1 VSSSR
6 LAGQHPGGGF
16 RHEAFLYSG
25 DDELVAGATAFA
37 QGAIVHD
44 EPMLVVLA
52 AAKLERVRAALG
64 ADANRIRF
72 EDIAG
77 LGRNPARLIPVWQEF
92 LDDNGGGHKPI
103 RGIGEPV
110 EPCTRGP
117 DLDEREHHEALANFA
132 FGDAPAFWALC
143 PYDVASLADDVV
155 ARACACH
162 PLLRHGDEARSNP
175 GYRDTITPDGSG
187 SWGAP
192 LTRAPAGAASMAY
205 SLPALHQLRAFVAV
219 RSLHFGLSGERVDD
233 LVLAVNELAS
243 NSIRYAGG
251 TGTFR
256 IWRDE
261 ATIVCEV
268 EDAGHITD
276 PLAGRRS
283 PRTFGDTSRGL
294 WVVNQLCDLVQIRTS
309 PSGTLIRLHLR
320 LPEMP
325 GT

>member
-6 LAGQHPGGGF
+6 LAGPHPGGGF
-16 RHEAFLYSG
+16 RHEAFLYAG
-25 DDELVAGATAFA
+25 EDELIASATAFA

-44 EPMLVVLA
+44 EPMLVVLSA
-52 AAKLERVRAALG
+52 GKLARMREALG
-64 ADANRIRF
+64 DDACRIRF
-72 EDIAG
+72 EDVAAV
-77 LGRNPARLIPVWQEF
+77 GRNPARLIPVWQEF
-92 LDDNGGGHKPI
+92 LDDNGGGLKPI

-110 EPCTRGP
+110 GPASAGP

-132 FGDAPAFWALC
+132 FADAPAFWALC
-143 PYDVASLADDVV
+143 PYDVSDLSPDVV
-155 ARACACH
+155 ARSCAHH
-162 PLLRHGDEARSNP
+162 PVLRESGSAHTNP
-175 GYRDTITPDGSG
+175 GYNDAIWPGSG
-187 SWGAP
+187 RWGAKLVP
-192 LTRAPAGAASMAY
+192 APVDAASMAY
-205 SLPALHQLRAFVAV
+205 SLQELHQLRAFVGV
-219 RSLHFGLSGERVDD
+219 RSLHLGLGGERVDD

-256 IWRDE
+256 IWREGD
-261 ATIVCEV
+261 TIVCEV

-294 WVVNQLCDLVQIRTS
+294 WVVNQLCDLVQIRSS
-309 PSGTLIRLHLR
+309 PEGTLIRLHMR
-320 LPEMP
+320 LPQQA